1 MGFLKLFAKSRPAL
15 QRLPAGSMTVDRGG
29 NVVTTTVA
37 STYPRGLLRDIA
49 GEVLRLFREAHQAQI
64 PLSELNL
71 EFASLRI
78 TAREM
83 RGGAI
88 VFLSPKTTAFTTSAS
103 TERRL

>member
-1 MGFLKLFAKSRPAL
+1 
-15 QRLPAGSMTVDRGG
+15 VDREG

-37 STYPRGLLRDIA
+37 STYPRGLLREIS
-49 GEVLRLFREAHQAQI
+49 GEVLRLFREARNAQI

-71 EFASLRI
+71 DFASLRI

-88 VFLSPKTTAFTTSAS
+88 VFLSPKTPFTTPSS
-103 TERRL
+103 NR